1 MRTLPS
7 ALAKPRFSPE
17 LPIAAH
23 IDDIVQ
29 LLRRH
34 PVLIVAGE
42 TGSGKTTQL
51 PKACLAAGLGRRGA
65 IAHTQPRRLAA
76 RTVSA
81 RIAEELGVE
90 LGREVGY
97 AVRFG
102 DRTSPETV
110 VKVLTDGL
118 LLQEVRSDA
127 QLRRYDCVIVDE
139 AHERSLNIDFILGC
153 LKRLLHRRRD
163 LKVVVTSATI
173 DVEAL
178 SRFFGNAPVVEVG
191 GRGHPVQIVYRPFDG
206 TAESAL
212 VDCVDAIVREA
223 PAGRRDILVFQS
235 GEREIFDNAQ
245 VLKKAFAERL
255 EVLPLYARLPAAAQQ
270 RVFASGPR
278 QRVVLATNVAE
289 TSITVPN
296 IGYVVDP
303 GLARV
308 SRYSYRAK
316 LQRLPI
322 EPISQASAAQRAGRC
337 GRVAPGV
344 CYRLYGENDFAE
356 RAAYTDPEIQRTNL
370 ASVVLTMRA
379 FRFGDI
385 ERFPFM
391 DPPAPRAVRDAVTLL
406 HELQA
411 FQNGALTEVGR
422 AMARLPV
429 DPRLA
434 RMLVEAHRRAAL
446 KEVLIV
452 VAALAAQDPRL
463 RPLDR
468 REAADQAHAAFDN
481 GGLANDGVLADAADR
496 AKGGD
501 RSDFVV
507 ILNLWHWL
515 ENARA
520 DHTRS
525 AFRRLLEQRFLSP
538 SRVREWHAL
547 HRQLLLACRRLG
559 MRLNASPA
567 DYASLHRALLAGS
580 LGFIGQRREV
590 DAGDVGSPAAGG
602 KPKRPAAE
610 YDGARGLRFRVFPG
624 SALGRRP
631 PRWLMAAEVA
641 ATSQTWARTV
651 AAVRPEWIEEAAR
664 HLSKSTCSSPRWDEE
679 RGEAVVDE
687 RVVVYGLTVVAARQ
701 RRAAS
706 VDAQA
711 AQELFALEALVRR
724 GQRSD
729 QQRLDAPFLRHNES
743 LQRRI
748 EERQAKERRA
758 DLVVGEKE
766 RAKFYL
772 QRLPADL
779 CSVAAWRRF
788 AARASDARLARFR
801 MTEADLLAGAT
812 SVRDDDYPAALAIDH
827 PSKAVPV
834 LARLAY
840 KFAPGEAD
848 DGVTVRVDLAT
859 LPALDADALD
869 WLVPGFLE
877 QKCLALVKSLPKAE
891 RRKLAPAAERVQRIL
906 APLQAEGV
914 YRRGALPAA
923 LSTVVRATFGID
935 IPATAWRPGE
945 LPPHLRMNVQV
956 RGDKGRVLDQDRD
969 LEALQ
974 GRLAAKVEHS
984 LEDWRQKLECR
995 GMRRFP
1001 ERGVPRSLQL
1011 PGAGG
1016 GAVVYPS
1023 LADCGDSVDLVV
1035 HATSRGQA
1043 ARNRRGYARLALLA
1057 DGNAVRRLRREVE
1070 RDAVLGRR
1078 FAPLGRLSDLAD
1090 AMLMAAAWFACFD
1103 GRELPTTKGTFDER
1117 VAAGRL
1123 ASAFA
1128 DTLAQARRVLEARGQ
1143 VAEAVADL
1151 RSPAFAGSREDLQR
1165 QLDHLVGATFL
1176 DPALDGASSAWLR
1189 ELPRYLAGMAYRV
1202 ERLPGR
1208 VKRDQARMAEVEPW
1222 ERRLQA
1228 LAAAGETGPAWELRL
1243 LLQEFRIATFSQA
1256 IGTKGKVSADR
1267 LRRRFEEAEAAAGL
1281 ADAR

>member
-1 MRTLPS
+1 M
-7 ALAKPRFSPE
+7 
-17 LPIAAH
+17 
-23 IDDIVQ
+23 
-29 LLRRH
+29 
-34 PVLIVAGE
+34 LIVAGE

-51 PKACLAAGLGRRGA
+51 PKACLVAGLGQRGA

-102 DRTSPETV
+102 DKTSPQTV

-118 LLQEVRSDA
+118 LLQEIQRDA
-127 QLRRYDCVIVDE
+127 DLRRYDCVIVDE

-153 LKRLLHRRRD
+153 LKRLLQRRRD
-163 LKVVVTSATI
+163 MKLVVTSATI

-178 SRFFGNAPVVEVG
+178 SRFFDDAPVVEVA
-191 GRGHPVQIVYRPFDG
+191 GRGYPVQVVYRPVEG
-206 TAESAL
+206 AGESAL
-212 VDCVDAIVREA
+212 VDCVDAILREA

-235 GEREIFDNAQ
+235 GEREIFDNAK
-245 VLKKAFAERL
+245 VLKKTFAERL
-255 EVLPLYARLPAAAQQ
+255 DVLPLYARLPAAEQQ
-270 RVFASGPR
+270 RVFAPAGR
-278 QRVVLATNVAE
+278 QRLVLATNVAE

-303 GLARV
+303 GLARL

-344 CYRLYGENDFAE
+344 CYRLYGEDDFAE

-385 ERFPFM
+385 EDFPFI

-411 FQNGALTEVGR
+411 FEDGALTEVGR
-422 AMARLPV
+422 SMARLPV

-434 RMLVEAHRRAAL
+434 RMLVEAQRTAAL
-446 KEVLIV
+446 EEALIV

-468 REAADQAHAAFDN
+468 REAADQAHAAFEND
-481 GGLANDGVLADAADR
+481 GFANEGVLADAVESR
-496 AKGGD
+496 KRGH

-515 ENARA
+515 QGARA

-525 AFRRLLEQRFLSP
+525 AFRRLLERRFLSP
-538 SRVREWHAL
+538 ARVREWHAL

-559 MRLNASPA
+559 MRRNAAPA

-580 LGFIGQRREV
+580 LGFIGQRREL
-590 DAGDVGSPAAGG
+590 DATDRGFGKAALGA
-602 KPKRPAAE
+602 KPKQRAIE

-631 PRWLMAAEVA
+631 PPWLMAAEIA
-641 ATSQTWARTV
+641 ATGQTWARTA
-651 AAVRPEWIEEAAR
+651 AAVRPQWIEEAAG
-664 HLSKSTCSSPRWDEE
+664 HLAKSTYSHLRWDEE

-687 RVVVYGLTVVAARQ
+687 RVVVYGLTVVPARK

-706 VDAQA
+706 VDAQGA
-711 AQELFALEALVRR
+711 RELFALEALVRR
-724 GQRSD
+724 RQRSD
-729 QQRLDAPFLRHNES
+729 KRLDAPFLRHNEGV
-743 LQRRI
+743 QRRI
-748 EERQAKERRA
+748 EERQAKERRG
-758 DLVVGEKE
+758 DLLVGEKE
-766 RAKFYL
+766 RARFYL
-772 QRLPADL
+772 ERLPEDV
-779 CSVAAWRRF
+779 CSVAGWRRF
-788 AARASDARLARFR
+788 VGRASRAQLARLR
-801 MTEADLLAGAT
+801 MTEADLLATAT
-812 SVRDDDYPAALAIDH
+812 DIRDDDFPARMTSNEQTL
-827 PSKAVPV
+827 
-834 LARLAY
+834 RLAY

-848 DGVTVRVDLAT
+848 DGVTVRAELGTLAT
-859 LPALDADALD
+859 LDADALD

-877 QKCLALVKSLPKAE
+877 QKCLALVKSLPKAQ
-891 RRKLAPAAERVQRIL
+891 RRKLAPAAERVRRIL
-906 APLQAEGV
+906 APLQADGA
-914 YRRGALPAA
+914 YRRGKLPTA
-923 LSTVVRATFGID
+923 LSTAIRAAFGID
-935 IPATAWRPGE
+935 IPPSAWRLDE

-956 RGDKGRVLDQDRD
+956 RNAKGRVLDQDRD
-969 LEALQ
+969 LEALR
-974 GRLAAKVEHS
+974 GRLAVKVEHR
-984 LEDWRQKLECR
+984 LAEDWRQKLER
-995 GMRRFP
+995 QALQRFP
-1001 ERGVPRSLQL
+1001 EQGVPPSLKL
-1011 PGAGG
+1011 EGDS

-1023 LADCGDSVDLVV
+1023 LVDRGDSVDLIV
-1035 HATSRGQA
+1035 HATPRGQA
-1043 ARNRRGYARLALLA
+1043 ALNRRGYARLALLA
-1057 DGNAVRRLRREVE
+1057 DGNTVRRLRREVE
-1070 RDAVLGRR
+1070 RDAALGLQ
-1078 FAPLGRLSDLAD
+1078 FAPLGRLTELAD
-1090 AMLMAAAWFACFD
+1090 AMLMAAAWFACFEGHD
-1103 GRELPTTKGTFDER
+1103 LPTTRSAFDER
-1117 VAAGRL
+1117 VAAGKL
-1123 ASAFA
+1123 VAVFA
-1128 DTLAQARRVLEARGQ
+1128 DTLAQARRILAARSE
-1143 VAEAVADL
+1143 VAEAIAGL
-1151 RSPAFAGSREDLQR
+1151 GSPGLASSREDLQR
-1165 QLDHLVGATFL
+1165 QLDQLVGATFP
-1176 DPALDGASSAWLR
+1176 DAVSSAWLR

-1208 VKRDQARMAEVEPW
+1208 VQRDQARIAQLQPW

-1228 LAAAGETGPAWELRL
+1228 LVAIGETDVIWELRI

-1267 LRRRFEEAEAAAGL
+1267 LGRRFEAAEAAAGL
-1281 ADAR
+1281 ATS